1 MHTGNLFAD
10 SVPPV
15 ADERL
20 EVLLSHKNLVIER
33 IVSSARISAKTY
45 VQPQD
50 EWVLLVRGEAELD
63 IAGET
68 VALHAGDHVFLAS
81 GTVHTL
87 KSASEGAL
95 WLAVHLH
102 AA

>member
-1 MHTGNLFAD
+1 M
-10 SVPPV
+10 
-15 ADERL
+15 
-20 EVLLSHKNLVIER
+20 
-33 IVSSARISAKTY
+33 
-45 VQPQD
+45 
-50 EWVLLVRGEAELD
+50 LLVHGEAELD

-68 VALHAGDHVFLAS
+68 VALHAGDHVFLPS

-102 AA
+102 AS